1 MHCKRHIGRRRK
13 KRMRHAFVC
22 VACGMLHKGLH
33 ANPLSRITLGLWFGG
48 RLPADLRLGG
58 FGLACRSLEL
68 RPHGLPGLRLLICM
82 EYVSMSIQQ
91 SPDRAA
97 HKGRHA
103 YESIELHQY
112 GALVRRP
119 SPRGAE
125 GLGLACRSLELRP
138 HGLPGLRLLI
148 CMEYVSMSIQQ
159 SPDRAA
165 HKGRHACESIEL
177 HQFGALVRRPS
188 PRGAEGLET
197 WAWRAGAWL
206 GDLGAAYRTR
216 PGFGEHGV
224 CAA

>member
-1 MHCKRHIGRRRK
+1 MCG
-13 KRMRHAFVC
+13 MRHATQR
-22 VACGMLHKGLH
+22 VACESIEPHHVGALVRRPPPRGPE
-33 ANPLSRITLGLWFGG
+33 AWGLGLGVPELGAAPARLQG
-48 RLPADLRLGG
+48 R
-58 FGLACRSLEL
+58 
-68 RPHGLPGLRLLICM
+68 RLLICM
-82 EYVSMSIQQ
+82 EYVSMSTQQ

-103 YESIELHQY
+103 YESTIELHQY

>member
-103 YESIELHQY
+103 
-112 GALVRRP
+112 
-119 SPRGAE
+119 
-125 GLGLACRSLELRP
+125 
-138 HGLPGLRLLI
+138 
-148 CMEYVSMSIQQ
+148 
-159 SPDRAA
+159 
-165 HKGRHACESIEL
+165 CESIEL